1 MNLQSY
7 HNIIKLISTSLLSGL
22 LSGHSFH
29 FSWFF
34 CFLGQY
40 IYQNSFGCMWQKW
53 NLKRFKQRTVFFFF
67 NFSQS
72 FFPPYLCCMEIPGP
86 GIEPMPQHDPSHCND
101 NTVSLACCTTRE
113 LPETENWLTYLLPS
127 SDGAPTK
134 NRALESSHL
143 IFFFIKENLTYS
155 SWNLPF
161 LGCARS
167 SSGTPELFPRV
178 PRVAQPF
185 LWELSDRENSSGRKI
200 FLTSFCGRKQT
211 IFSLF

>member
-1 MNLQSY
+1 MVYFLVT
-7 HNIIKLISTSLLSGL
+7 HFT
-22 LSGHSFH
+22 FH
-29 FSWFF
+29 DSSA
-34 CFLGQY
+34 FLGS
-40 IYQNSFGCMWQKW
+40 IFI
-53 NLKRFKQRTVFFFF
+53 RTLLVACGKNEIWKGLNRELFFFF

-161 LGCARS
+161 LGCAMS